1 MNQGASAI
9 AGDGA
14 NLKALTSLATSVK
27 RIPVWIG
34 SRRRNRL
41 SAVTLDALSHSAG
54 LDPWQADMSD
64 LAALF
69 YTGGTTGRPK
79 GDGE

>member
-1 MNQGASAI
+1 MWIDLDGETGQGQ
-9 AGDGA
+9 
-14 NLKALTSLATSVK
+14 
-27 RIPVWIG
+27 
-34 SRRRNRL
+34 
-41 SAVTLDALSHSAG
+41 TLDALSQSAG

-79 GDGE
+79 GVMVSYGALTVKPQSC